1 MAITDSVYSPAADRD
16 ATSGEALL
24 TPSQLRDFA
33 RLLGDV
39 DSVELK
45 VTVPDSGRRTVTD
58 RLGLDVLDAKIRQVF
73 FFDTAL
79 LELNDHGL
87 VVRARRIQGRE
98 GDVVVKVRPFDV
110 AAAPRAVV
118 RNDRFVTEIDAMP
131 GGFVC
136 SGSLR
141 APVDNGRV
149 LDVYHA
155 RTSLRRLLTKPQ
167 RALFRKYKPPVADLD
182 ELLVLGPVNI
192 LKLRFG
198 DPAKRRRMVAELW
211 FYPDGSRILELST
224 KCRPADAIKV
234 AEQTRS
240 RLTASGV
247 DLSGPQATKTKAAL
261 EYFAKQVRESPGW
274 PA

>member
-1 MAITDSVYSPAADRD
+1 MTIPDTLDSPAADRGTANGD
-16 ATSGEALL
+16 ALL
-24 TPSQLRDFA
+24 TPSQLRDVT

-45 VTVPDSGRRTVTD
+45 VTVPDDGHRAVAD
-58 RLGLDVLDAKIRQVF
+58 RLGMDVLDAKIRQVF

-79 LELNDHGL
+79 LELSDHGL
-87 VVRARRIQGRE
+87 VVRARRIQGRA
-98 GDVVVKVRPFDV
+98 GDVVVKLRPFDV
-110 AAAPRAVV
+110 AAGPPSSARGH
-118 RNDRFVTEIDAMP
+118 RFATEIDAMP

-136 SGSLR
+136 SGSLS
-141 APVDNGRV
+141 APVDNGRI

-155 RTSLRRLLTKPQ
+155 RTSLRRLLTKTQ
-167 RALFRKYKPPVADLD
+167 RSLFKAYKPSSTDLD
-182 ELLVLGPVNI
+182 GLLVLGPVNV

-224 KCRPADAIKV
+224 KCRPVDAVKV

-240 RLTASGV
+240 RLTASGI
-247 DLSGPQATKTKAAL
+247 DLSAPQATKTKAAL
-261 EYFAKQVRESPGW
+261 EYFAKHVRDSPGW

>member
-1 MAITDSVYSPAADRD
+1 MAIPDTTYGPAVDRG
-16 ATSGEALL
+16 ATTGHALL
-24 TPSQLRDFA
+24 TPSQLRDVT
-33 RLLGDV
+33 RLLADA

-45 VTVPDSGRRTVTD
+45 VTVPDAGRRAVAD
-58 RLGLDVLDAKIRQVF
+58 QLGMDVLDAKIRQVF

-87 VVRARRIQGRE
+87 VVRARRIQGRS

-110 AAAPRAVV
+110 AAGPPSFV
-118 RNDRFVTEIDAMP
+118 RGDRFVTEIDAMP

-136 SGSLR
+136 SGSLSV
-141 APVDNGRV
+141 PVDNGRV

-155 RTSLRRLLTKPQ
+155 RTSLRRLLTKTQ
-167 RALFRKYKPPVADLD
+167 RALFKAYKPSATDLD
-182 ELLVLGPVNI
+182 ELLVLGPVNV

-224 KCRPADAIKV
+224 KCRPVDAVKV

-240 RLTASGV
+240 RLTAAGI
-247 DLSGPQATKTKAAL
+247 DLSAPQATKTKAAL